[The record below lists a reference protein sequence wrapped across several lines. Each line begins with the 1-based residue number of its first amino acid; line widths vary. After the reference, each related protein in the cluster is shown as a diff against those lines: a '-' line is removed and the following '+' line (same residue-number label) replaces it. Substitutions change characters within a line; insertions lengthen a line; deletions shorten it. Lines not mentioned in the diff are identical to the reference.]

1 MKIHRFF
8 VSVIYLVVVI
18 GLAFMTFTGIT
29 SCKGKAQK
37 EAFTRTISFDSGWRF
52 MKDSLINA
60 ANPDF
65 DDSKWRT
72 LDVPHDWSI
81 EDLPGQNGED
91 IIGPFDKSAVDKM
104 SSGYTVGG
112 VGWYRKSFTTKAEDK
127 GKIFYLQFDGV
138 YMNSDVWINGKHL
151 GFHPYGYTPF
161 YYDITSYLNQAGQ
174 QNVVAVRVKN
184 GGLNSR
190 WYSGSGINRHVWLTV
205 VNPLHTDIAGG
216 IYITTPE
223 VSESSADVRL
233 VTSLVN
239 DGSSDEETVVK
250 TQIINASGKVVANAT
265 SESKVVSGQTAE
277 VVEDLKVLS
286 PELWSIETP
295 VLYTARVSL
304 VKDEKETDVT
314 ETQFGIRSIKIDAQ
328 NGLTVNG
335 KPVDMIGG
343 CYHHDNG
350 PLGAASIDRA
360 EERKIEILKKYGF
373 NAIRTSHNPP
383 SPALLDACDRLG
395 MLVIDEI
402 FDMWENPKKEK
413 DYHLYFREWW
423 KKDVDSWIKRD
434 RNHPSVIMWSIG
446 NEIREAADTSGYR
459 IATNLTG
466 EIRSLDPTRA
476 ITEAMLG
483 MGAGSAPG
491 RTRWDDFETHLE
503 LLDVTGYNYA
513 FSRYESDHEKY
524 PERVMV
530 GTETNPPFALE
541 NYELVKKL
549 PYVIGY
555 FVWTATDN
563 IGEAGVGLPQLRD
576 INEPDFQRP
585 PNPAAGAGAPGQPRP
600 RQGDSFAPPAD
611 MPGMPGTQA
620 GPRQPGQRG
629 PAPSGGQGA
638 PVAGQPGGGGAGG
651 GFFRRDTWPVYTNYQ
666 GDIDLIGN
674 RKVPSFYQYVVW
686 GKSKV
691 EMFVHRP
698 VPEGKREVTSRWGFP
713 DELKSWNWEGNE
725 GKKFQVHVYTRCPKV
740 KLELNGKVVG
750 EQDVDQAKSITATF
764 EVPYEPGSLVARCF
778 ENGQEVASETI
789 RTTGKPASIRLTA
802 DRTKINADR
811 NDLSYV
817 MAEILDKDGNIVPDA
832 DNIIVNFEVTGKGAV
847 AGVGSGDPRDMSS
860 FQQPMK
866 KTYQGICMAV
876 IRPETDPGRISVRA
890 ISEGLKGDD
899 IVIMSR

>member
-1 MKIHRFF
+1 MAILTMPGLISCNK
-8 VSVIYLVVVI
+8 VSHKDTP
-18 GLAFMTFTGIT
+18 G
-29 SCKGKAQK
+29 
-37 EAFTRTISFDSGWRF
+37 RTLSFDTGWRF
-52 MKDSLINA
+52 IKDSLINA
-60 ANPDF
+60 EVPDF
-65 DDSKWRT
+65 DDSAWRT
-72 LDVPHDWSI
+72 VDVPHDWSI
-81 EDLPGQNGED
+81 EDLPDQNGET

-112 VGWYRKSFTTKAEDK
+112 VGWYRKEFLTEESDRDK
-127 GKIFYLQFDGV
+127 KIFLQFDGV

-161 YYDITSYLNQAGQ
+161 YYDITSYLNSAGQ
-174 QNVVAVRVKN
+174 KNVVAVRARN
-184 GGLNSR
+184 EGLNSR
-190 WYSGSGINRHVWLTV
+190 WYSGSGINRHVWIIKT
-205 VNPLHTDIAGG
+205 NSIHIDNAGG
-216 IYITTPE
+216 IYVTTPE
-223 VSESSADVRL
+223 VSESMANVK
-233 VTSLVN
+233 VITAIVN
-239 DGSSDEETVVK
+239 SGDTGEELDIEA
-250 TQIINASGKVVANAT
+250 QIIDPSGKVVANAR
-265 SESKVVSGQTAE
+265 SESYIEPNKNLELTQ
-277 VVEDLKVLS
+277 DLKVLS
-286 PELWSIETP
+286 PALWSVDSPEMYS
-295 VLYTARVSL
+295 VKVALFKGNEEVDASTA
-304 VKDEKETDVT
+304 D
-314 ETQFGIRSIKIDAQ
+314 FGIRSIKIDAK
-328 NGLTVNG
+328 NGLTING
-335 KPVDMIGG
+335 KQLDLIGG

-395 MLVIDEI
+395 MIVIDEI

-413 DYHLYFREWW
+413 DYHLNFREWW
-423 KKDVDSWIKRD
+423 QKDVESWVKRD

-459 IATNLTG
+459 IAKNLTG
-466 EIRSLDPTRA
+466 EIRRLDPTRA

-503 LLDVTGYNYA
+503 LLDVVGYNYA

-524 PERVMV
+524 PERIMV

-541 NYELVKKL
+541 NYELVKKH

-563 IGEAGVGLPQLRD
+563 IGEAGVGLAQLRD
-576 INEPDFQRP
+576 ANEPDNQRP
-585 PNPAAGAGAPGQPRP
+585 SGPPAGAPAQGQQRP
-600 RQGDSFAPPAD
+600 RTGDAFTPPAD
-611 MPGMPGTQA
+611 MPGMPGTQT
-620 GPRQPGQRG
+620 GPGTQGRQRSGSPATGIQGGPGQ
-629 PAPSGGQGA
+629 PA
-638 PVAGQPGGGGAGG
+638 GGGAGG
-651 GFFRRDTWPVYTNYQ
+651 GFFRRDSWPVYTNYQ

-674 RKVPSFYQYVVW
+674 RKVPSYYQYVVW

-750 EQDVDQAKSITATF
+750 EQDVDQTRSITATF
-764 EVPYEPGSLVARCF
+764 EVPYEPGSLVARCY
-778 ENGQEVASETI
+778 ENGKEIASETI
-789 RTTGKPASIRLTA
+789 KTTGRPEFIRLKA
-802 DRTKINADR
+802 DRTRINADK

-817 MAEILDKDGNIVPDA
+817 MAEVLDKDGNIVPDA
-832 DNIIVNFEVTGKGAV
+832 DNIIVNFEISGNGKV

-866 KTYQGICMAV
+866 KTWQGICMA
-876 IRPETDPGRISVRA
+876 IISPGADPGRINVQA
-890 ISEGLKGDD
+890 TAEGLKGDNLTLT
-899 IVIMSR
+899 SK